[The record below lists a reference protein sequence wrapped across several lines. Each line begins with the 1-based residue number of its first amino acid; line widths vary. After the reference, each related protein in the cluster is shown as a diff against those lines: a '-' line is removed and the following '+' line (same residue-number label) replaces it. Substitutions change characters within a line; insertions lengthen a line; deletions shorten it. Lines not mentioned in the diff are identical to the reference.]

1 MFYDL
6 FADGARVQVMCQ
18 AQHHEE
24 GDFEEEHGKCLG
36 ARRLRKPLA

>member
-24 GDFEEEHGKCLG
+24 GDFEEEHGKCL
-36 ARRLRKPLA
+36 ACPLAARGAS